1 MAGAAC
7 IAPAVAAPERI
18 PPLVE
23 PRGQEHHVGKVI
35 FEELVTP
42 DLAASKLFYA
52 GMFGWSFRDFQ
63 AGGTHYTAASLDGRP
78 VAGLVQK
85 DTPADGHRHPAWLTF
100 VAVRDVDATRETAV
114 RNGAKVLLEPRNIP
128 DRGREAV
135 FADPQGAV
143 FAVLASSSGDPADE
157 LAEPGEWIWSSL
169 FTRDPDADA
178 GFYQTLLDYEVFDLP
193 SSGSESHL
201 MMASENYARASANM
215 LPTSAVGAHPHW
227 INYVRV
233 DDVAKMVDKAVALG
247 AHVMVGTRPDR
258 HGGHVAIVADPQG
271 AVFGMLEW
279 TTNEDQ
285 KVAK

>member
-52 GMFGWSFRDFQ
+52 GMFGWSFQDLQ
-63 AGGTHYTAASLDGRP
+63 ADGTRYATASLDGRP

-114 RNGAKVLLEPRNIP
+114 RNGARVLLEPRNIP
-128 DRGREAV
+128 DRGREAKWRATLV
-135 FADPQGAV
+135 PGQIENIDAVEYGDLEQLVAENGGFGADLVELPYLVEGAQESPTQFDSPATERISEV
-143 FAVLASSSGDPADE
+143 TSLDQSALFEGDTEVGCRGLCYAERSSN
-157 LAEPGEWIWSSL
+157 LAEPH
-169 FTRDPDADA
+169 R
-178 GFYQTLLDYEVFDLP
+178 Q
-193 SSGSESHL
+193 
-201 MMASENYARASANM
+201 
-215 LPTSAVGAHPHW
+215 
-227 INYVRV
+227 
-233 DDVAKMVDKAVALG
+233 ALG
-247 AHVMVGTRPDR
+247 
-258 HGGHVAIVADPQG
+258 
-271 AVFGMLEW
+271 FG
-279 TTNEDQ
+279 
-285 KVAK
+285 

>member
-1 MAGAAC
+1 MKLNVIPPIVERRLRACSGWRAIGPGLIAAIAGAAC
-7 IAPAVAAPERI
+7 ITPAVAAPERI

-85 DTPADGHRHPAWLTF
+85 L
-100 VAVRDVDATRETAV
+100 
-114 RNGAKVLLEPRNIP
+114 
-128 DRGREAV
+128 
-135 FADPQGAV
+135 
-143 FAVLASSSGDPADE
+143 
-157 LAEPGEWIWSSL
+157 
-169 FTRDPDADA
+169 
-178 GFYQTLLDYEVFDLP
+178 
-193 SSGSESHL
+193 
-201 MMASENYARASANM
+201 ASENYARASANM
-215 LPTSAVGAHPHW
+215 LPATAVATHPHW

-247 AHVMVGTRPDR
+247 AHVMVGTRLDR

-271 AVFGMLEW
+271 AAFGMLEW
-279 TTNEDQ
+279 TTNDDQ

>member
-52 GMFGWSFRDFQ
+52 GMFGWSFQDLQ
-63 AGGTHYTAASLDGRP
+63 ADGTRYATASLDGRP

-114 RNGAKVLLEPRNIP
+114 RNGARVLLEPRNIP

-215 LPTSAVGAHPHW
+215 LPTTAVGAHPHW

-247 AHVMVGTRPDR
+247 AHVVVGTRLDR

-271 AVFGMLEW
+271 AAFGMLEW
-279 TTNEDQ
+279 TTNDDQ